1 MYFQVKNTLKNNI
14 YYYLKQTLILLAQ
27 YILCFNLKPRSV
39 SDSSKYHVFQVTH
52 DVGSGLTTPIIIV
65 IYIYIKELYQR
76 RNNITSNSYRRREYM
91 RRPGLV
97 VRCKLRPFLLP
108 LQNKNN

>member
-1 MYFQVKNTLKNNI
+1 MYFQVKNTLENNI

-39 SDSSKYHVFQVTH
+39 SDSSKYHVFQVPH

-65 IYIYIKELYQR
+65 IYIYKKKSCIKEE
-76 RNNITSNSYRRREYM
+76 TA
-91 RRPGLV
+91 
-97 VRCKLRPFLLP
+97 
-108 LQNKNN
+108 LQATHSGAENT